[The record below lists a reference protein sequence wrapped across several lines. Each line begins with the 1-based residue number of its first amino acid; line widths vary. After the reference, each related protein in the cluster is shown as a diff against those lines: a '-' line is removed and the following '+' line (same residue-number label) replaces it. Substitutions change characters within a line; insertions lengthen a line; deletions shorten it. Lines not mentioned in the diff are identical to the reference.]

1 MKTDKCDATN
11 DSKWKEWQWMTTKG
25 TQRVTTKQNEWE
37 EVQEND
43 FRFEMKQKAKL
54 VPEG

>member
-1 MKTDKCDATN
+1 MTASEN
-11 DSKWKEWQWMTTKG
+11 EWRWMTTKS
-25 TQRVTTKQNEWE
+25 THRVTTKQNEWE

>member
-1 MKTDKCDATN
+1 MTASEN
-11 DSKWKEWQWMTTKG
+11 EWHWMTTKG

-54 VPEG
+54 VPEGWRNV